1 MTSKSGKIEVT
12 VMGEAAVVRFRRT
25 ECQTWSLHPWQDVE
39 EDLYALVDR
48 DHYSVI
54 VIDFE
59 NKDLRWVSGA
69 FYSML
74 VGLHR
79 RSFKATGVLKLC
91 NVPETIM
98 ERFREYRFVEVFNIY
113 PNLEA
118 ALKSDT

>member
-1 MTSKSGKIEVT
+1 
-12 VMGEAAVVRFRRT
+12 
-25 ECQTWSLHPWQDVE
+25 
-39 EDLYALVDR
+39 
-48 DHYSVI
+48 VI

-98 ERFREYRFVEVFNIY
+98 ERFREYRFVDMFNIY

-118 ALKSDT
+118 ALKSDTLVSPLLLNLPLFACPGPFLPRSIRSLKPLIVEIR